1 MLKQSIKKMV
11 VALLLAL
18 SVPFAT
24 HAQSDGFFSNYSNG
38 ENRDGGISS
47 GATVSEMGQSTP
59 SGEPAPLTGGLA
71 ILMAAGAGY
80 VVLKKKNNK

>member
-24 HAQSDGFFSNYSNG
+24 NAQSDGFFSDYSNG
-38 ENRDGGISS
+38 ENRDGISS
-47 GATVSEMGQSTP
+47 GATVSDMGQSTP
-59 SGEPAPLTGGLA
+59 GGDPVPLTDGLA

-80 VVLKKKNNK
+80 IVFKKKNNNK